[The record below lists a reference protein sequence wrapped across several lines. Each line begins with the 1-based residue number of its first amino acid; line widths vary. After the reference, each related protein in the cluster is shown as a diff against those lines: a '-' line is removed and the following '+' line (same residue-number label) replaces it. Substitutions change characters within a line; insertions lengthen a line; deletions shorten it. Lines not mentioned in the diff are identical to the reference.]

1 MAKKWM
7 EEDSSTTAAVGSGG
21 ICEPRPA
28 VMLSTERT
36 RERRAASAQER
47 CWTSPLFIFSEKEAV
62 VMPEFRWNLS
72 GRASYN
78 LYKDKKSKIR
88 KEEIL
93 VKPAGRRSVIFS
105 PASRERVKVRPETK
119 ERMRMEVTGT
129 RTLPAL

>member
-1 MAKKWM
+1 
-7 EEDSSTTAAVGSGG
+7 
-21 ICEPRPA
+21 
-28 VMLSTERT
+28 
-36 RERRAASAQER
+36 
-47 CWTSPLFIFSEKEAV
+47 
-62 VMPEFRWNLS
+62 MPEFRWNLS